1 MAPKRF
7 WDLLL
12 AATAGF
18 MLAFA
23 GCRQAQLAPAPAA
36 AASDWLSGAAQY
48 GGNQDWQGL
57 QAYGQR
63 WTEAEPKNP
72 LAWATLGDA
81 YCRLDQ
87 LNPSGEAFK
96 KAAALAP
103 RDSRPWE
110 ALSGCY
116 ANAKQFE
123 KAVEASE
130 TAAKIAPN
138 EGRVWLG
145 LATQLTNLAT
155 QQQFAA
161 HALVGGA
168 LPTQTRKNFE
178 DSAEAYKRAL
188 QLNAGDPKVV
198 WTQIGSDYYYAL
210 DYIPAMKAY
219 MEALQI
225 DPQYSYALNGLALS
239 NGAIKTQCTRITGRN
254 ATGYGLDVAKK
265 IWICD
270 DPTTALVHQAD
281 SLVANSP

>member
-1 MAPKRF
+1 MTPKRF
-7 WDLLL
+7 RDLVLT
-12 AATAGF
+12 ATAGF
-18 MLAFA
+18 LLVVA
-23 GCRQAQLAPAPAA
+23 GYFAA
-36 AASDWLSGAAQY
+36 APVAGATDWMSGAKEY

-63 WTEAEPKNP
+63 WTQAEPKNP

-81 YCRLDQ
+81 YCRLGQLDQ
-87 LNPSGEAFK
+87 TAGAFK
-96 KAAALAP
+96 KAAALTP
-103 RDSRPWE
+103 TDSRPWE

-123 KAVEASE
+123 KAVEAMQ

-138 EGRVWLG
+138 NGRVWLG
-145 LATQLTNLAT
+145 FGTQLNNLAT

-161 HALVGGA
+161 RALAGGA
-168 LPTQTRKNFE
+168 LPTQTKKNFE

-188 QLNAGDPKVV
+188 QLNAGDPKEL
-198 WTQIGSDYYYAL
+198 WTEIGSDYYYAL

-219 MEALQI
+219 MGALQI
-225 DPQYSYALNGLALS
+225 DPHYSYALNGLALS
-239 NGAIKTQCTRITGRN
+239 NGAMKTQCTRITGRN
-254 ATGYGLDVAKK
+254 ATGHGLDVAKK

-281 SLVANSP
+281 SLVANGSQ